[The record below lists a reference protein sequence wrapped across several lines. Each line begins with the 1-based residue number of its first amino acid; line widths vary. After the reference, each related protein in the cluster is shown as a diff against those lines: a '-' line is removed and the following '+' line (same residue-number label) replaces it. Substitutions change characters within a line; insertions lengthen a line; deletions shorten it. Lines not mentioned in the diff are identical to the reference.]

1 MLSST
6 KPFLERIAL
15 CTLKFQTAE
24 TCVLSTLR
32 SGAGCHV
39 NFITEM
45 IHSAER
51 VEAS

>member
-6 KPFLERIAL
+6 KPFLQRIAL

-24 TCVLSTLR
+24 TCELSTLR

-39 NFITEM
+39 NFAAM